1 MFDDKKESN
10 ENRFI
15 IFFDKKT
22 QTIPAFTDIINNKTD
37 ENKSGSI
44 TIYPNPVKDKTI
56 NIHYSDLQTGKYN
69 VQLINQTGQIIYN
82 SQIIINEKEGL
93 KAIKPGKK
101 IPSGVYQIMLIYRNK
116 KMFNRQVIL

>member
-1 MFDDKKESN
+1 
-10 ENRFI
+10 
-15 IFFDKKT
+15 
-22 QTIPAFTDIINNKTD
+22 
-37 ENKSGSI
+37 
-44 TIYPNPVKDKTI
+44 
-56 NIHYSDLQTGKYN
+56 